1 VTNEQTVEEMKELV
15 ATLRAEI
22 ARLTE
27 ELRRVRRDN
36 YEVPPHYL

>member
-1 VTNEQTVEEMKELV
+1 MVTNEQAAEELKELV

-36 YEVPPHYL
+36 HEVPPDR